1 MMIID
6 LWIDNL
12 SRYVVV
18 KDSGDEPQRLAEFIT
33 DLMER
38 NILNEVF
45 YKLPDNA
52 MKSMVYIFF
61 TIDVFYSVRCM
72 YNMVAY

>member
-1 MMIID
+1 
-6 LWIDNL
+6 
-12 SRYVVV
+12 V

-45 YKLPDNA
+45 YQLPDNA
-52 MKSMVYIFF
+52 MKSMVYFF
-61 TIDVFYSVRCM
+61 TTSWFC
-72 YNMVAY
+72 ALHL